1 VTGSATDAL
10 PQDWAAALRAQG
22 APEAEIEQA
31 RALAR
36 RQAEAA
42 LGAAHDPLGA
52 ADPAAFLAVLREAG
66 L

>member
-1 VTGSATDAL
+1 MTDVL
-10 PQDWAAALRAQG
+10 PDDWTAALAAQG
-22 APEAEIEQA
+22 VPQGEIADA

-36 RQAEAA
+36 RQADAA
-42 LGAAHDPLGA
+42 RNAAHDPLGP

>member
-1 VTGSATDAL
+1 MTDTL
-10 PQDWAAALRAQG
+10 PEDWTAALAAQG
-22 APEAEIEQA
+22 VPEAEIAQA
-31 RALAR
+31 RALAA

-42 LGAAHDPLGA
+42 RGAPHDPLGA